1 MVQVEAG
8 SIPVTHPRDV
18 AQLGQERLI
27 WDQEVARSNRVVPT
41 LLICSCI
48 STFPHS
54 SIGRC
59 ARLLTERL
67 LVRVQV
73 GEQGRSKLWPS
84 QIRLNGT
91 PWQGRYGRTGA
102 AREPRSQRNP
112 VACQLLLTLSES
124 TSSKVPAASAPCACS
139 TRSATPWKCVRE
151 ALRHRAFGAMPS
163 GRASHARHAPP
174 GACSTRSA
182 TPWKC
187 VREAYGD
194 CLLSS
199 WSESSRR
206 FESCHFRQHDGLVH
220 RLERATHHRGPVAQ
234 LVVHLLCKQA
244 VEGSSPFWSTQ
255 HNNLEDEARA
265 AGQRS

>member
-151 ALRHRAFGAMPS
+151 A
-163 GRASHARHAPP
+163 
-174 GACSTRSA
+174 
-182 TPWKC
+182 
-187 VREAYGD
+187 YGD